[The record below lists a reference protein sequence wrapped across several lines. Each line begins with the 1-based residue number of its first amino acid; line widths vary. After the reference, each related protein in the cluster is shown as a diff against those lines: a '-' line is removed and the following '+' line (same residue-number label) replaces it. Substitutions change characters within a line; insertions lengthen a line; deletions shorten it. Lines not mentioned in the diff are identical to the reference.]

1 MAYVNGNRRI
11 SPLDINKNV
20 TIGVAFP
27 LDNVNMFKGTQ
38 TLKEQVKSN
47 LINLLLTE
55 PGERVNEPNFGVGL
69 KNLLFEPNLDVEIL
83 KEKINTQ
90 IEFYIPTISLS
101 GVDVN
106 SIEDEY
112 KLFIVI
118 SYSFDENK
126 VYLTISYRFNLDGTT
141 DALTTTFE

>member
-1 MAYVNGNRRI
+1 MAYINGNRRI

-90 IEFYIPTISLS
+90 IEFYIPSISLS

-112 KLFIVI
+112 KLFIII
-118 SYSFDENK
+118 SYSF
-126 VYLTISYRFNLDGTT
+126 NLDGSS
-141 DALTTTFE
+141 DAIQLNFNSSYFPRGNG

>member
-1 MAYVNGNRRI
+1 MAYINGNRRI

-27 LDNVNMFKGTQ
+27 LNEVNMFKGTQ

-118 SYSFDENK
+118 SYSF
-126 VYLTISYRFNLDGTT
+126 NLDGSS
-141 DALTTTFE
+141 DAIQLNFNSSYFPRGNG

>member
-38 TLKEQVKSN
+38 TVKEQVKSN

-69 KNLLFEPNLDVEIL
+69 KKLLFEPNLNVEIL

-90 IEFYIPTISLS
+90 IEFYIPVITLS
-101 GVDVN
+101 DVIFN
-106 SIEDEY
+106 QLEDEY

-118 SYSFDENK
+118 SYSF
-126 VYLTISYRFNLDGTT
+126 NLDGSK
-141 DALTTTFE
+141 DAIQLNFNSSYFPRGNG

>member
-1 MAYVNGNRRI
+1 MAYINGNRRI

-27 LDNVNMFKGTQ
+27 LDDVNMFKGTQ
-38 TLKEQVKSN
+38 TLKEQVKNN

-69 KNLLFEPNLDVEIL
+69 KNLLFEQNPDIETL

-90 IEFYIPTISLS
+90 ITFYIPTISLS
-101 GVDVN
+101 DVN
-106 SIEDEY
+106 VNFEDNEY
-112 KLFIVI
+112 SLFIII
-118 SYSFDENK
+118 SYSF
-126 VYLTISYRFNLDGTT
+126 NLDGSN
-141 DALTTTFE
+141 DAIQLNFNTFSSVGNG

>member
-1 MAYVNGNRRI
+1 MAYINGNRRI

-69 KNLLFEPNLDVEIL
+69 KSLLFEPNLDVEIL

-101 GVDVN
+101 SVDVN

-118 SYSFDENK
+118 SYSF
-126 VYLTISYRFNLDGTT
+126 NLDGSS
-141 DALTTTFE
+141 DAIQLNFNSSYFPRGNG

>member
-1 MAYVNGNRRI
+1 MAYINGNRRI

-27 LDNVNMFKGTQ
+27 LNEVNMFKGTQ

-69 KNLLFEPNLDVEIL
+69 KKLLFEQSPNVEVL

-90 IEFYIPTISLS
+90 IEFYIPTITLS
-101 GVDVN
+101 DV
-106 SIEDEY
+106 SFTPSEDEY
-112 KLFIVI
+112 KLFILI
-118 SYSFDENK
+118 SYSF
-126 VYLTISYRFNLDGTT
+126 NLDGST
-141 DALTTTFE
+141 DAIQLNLNSSYFPRGNG

>member
-1 MAYVNGNRRI
+1 MAYINGNRRI

-69 KNLLFEPNLDVEIL
+69 KNLLFEQNPDVEVL

-118 SYSFDENK
+118 SYSF
-126 VYLTISYRFNLDGTT
+126 NLDGSS
-141 DALTTTFE
+141 DAIQLNFNSSYFPRGNG

>member
-27 LDNVNMFKGTQ
+27 LNNVNMFKGTQ

-55 PGERVNEPNFGVGL
+55 QGERVNEPNFGVGL
-69 KNLLFEPNLDVEIL
+69 KRLLFEQNINKENLE
-83 KEKINTQ
+83 EKINFQ
-90 IEFYIPTISLS
+90 IGFYIPEITLMSVS
-101 GVDVN
+101 VG
-106 SIEDEY
+106 SIDN
-112 KLFIVI
+112 
-118 SYSFDENK
+118 ENK

>member
-27 LDNVNMFKGTQ
+27 LDDVNMFKGTQ

-69 KNLLFEPNLDVEIL
+69 KNLLFEQNPDVEVL

-90 IEFYIPTISLS
+90 IEFYIPLITLS
-101 GVDVN
+101 DVDAN
-106 SIEDEY
+106 FLEDEH

-118 SYSFDENK
+118 SYSF
-126 VYLTISYRFNLDGTT
+126 NLDGSS
-141 DALTTTFE
+141 DAIQLNFNSSYFPHGNG

>member
-69 KNLLFEPNLDVEIL
+69 KNLLFEPNLDVEVL

-90 IEFYIPTISLS
+90 IEFYIPLITLS

-118 SYSFDENK
+118 SYSF
-126 VYLTISYRFNLDGTT
+126 NLDGSS
-141 DALTTTFE
+141 DAIQLNFNSSYFPRGNG